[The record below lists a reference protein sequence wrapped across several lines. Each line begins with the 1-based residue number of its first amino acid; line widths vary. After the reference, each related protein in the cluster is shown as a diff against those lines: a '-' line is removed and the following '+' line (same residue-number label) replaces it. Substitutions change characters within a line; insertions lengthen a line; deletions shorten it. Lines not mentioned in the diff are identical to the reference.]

1 MATESATISTGLLES
16 SLTTNTNFL
25 QPTGFKLSI
34 SRKYLPNLEYFAQS
48 VQHPGAS
55 INTIEVPYKRI
66 GSLPF
71 TGGTMVFGEAS
82 AMIVLDENLS
92 AYTEMYNWINSFVAR
107 PDVKASDG
115 NSNLG
120 PSVADITVSILTSAN
135 NVAKKLIYRDAIP
148 TLLGDINFEAGT
160 GDVQYITFPISFR
173 FTYFD
178 LL

>member
-34 SRKYLPNLEYFAQS
+34 SRKYLPNPEYFAQS

-82 AMIVLDENLS
+82 AMIVLDEDMS
-92 AYTEMYNWINSFVAR
+92 TYTEMYNWINSFVDR
-107 PDVKASDG
+107 PDVKSADG
-115 NSNLG
+115 GSKLG
-120 PSVADITVSILTSAN
+120 PSVADITVSILTSS
-135 NVAKKLIYRDAIP
+135 NVVKKKLIYRDAIP
-148 TLLGDINFEAGT
+148 TLLGDINFEAAT
-160 GDVQYITFPISFR
+160 GDVQYMTFPISFR
-173 FTYFD
+173 FSYFD
-178 LL
+178 LV